1 MVILDSLNGFLQAM
15 PDDSLLTLQLHE
27 LLAYLAQKGV
37 LSLLLVAQHGVVGQE
52 LESPADVSYLADT
65 VVLMRFFESE
75 GAVHKAISVMK
86 KRTGAHE
93 TTIRE
98 YGLSSRG
105 FTFGEPLTELRGV
118 LSGIPEQRV
127 REARSGA

>member
-1 MVILDSLNGFLQAM
+1 M
-15 PDDSLLTLQLHE
+15 
-27 LLAYLAQKGV
+27 
-37 LSLLLVAQHGVVGQE
+37 
-52 LESPADVSYLADT
+52 SYLADT

-98 YGLSSRG
+98 YELSSRG
-105 FTFGEPLTELRGV
+105 FTFGRPLTELRGI

-127 REARSGA
+127 REARSGG